1 MDNPQTLG
9 ASEPRCVVLAFDGS
23 AASCAAVRWL
33 IDTHNTEV
41 AALIVDVG
49 QAADLDELRSR
60 ALACGA
66 ARAHVVDRCEAFA
79 RDAIMPAV
87 AAGAPVDEEALSEL
101 AQPVIA
107 AALVEVAAIE
117 GGTPWLPPFLA
128 AEAQGAK
135 AAGGRSNLL
144 MRRPGRPATDEAR
157 LTIEF
162 ESGIPVSVNGVTMG
176 LRELIE
182 IVSLIGGQY
191 PDDAVASGFSRMSAA
206 ASPALGLLQAA
217 YRACGGH
224 GSATLHLEPQS
235 VTHA

>member
-1 MDNPQTLG
+1 MDNQQAFG
-9 ASEPRCVVLAFDGS
+9 ASVPRCVVLAFDGS

-33 IDTHNTEV
+33 IDTHNAEV

-49 QAADLDELRSR
+49 QADDLDEMRSR

-66 ARAHVVDRCEAFA
+66 VRAHVVDRCEAFA

-87 AAGAPVDEEALSEL
+87 SAGVPLDEAALSEL

-107 AALVEVAAIE
+107 AALAEVAAIE
-117 GGTPWLPPFLA
+117 GGTPWLPPS
-128 AEAQGAK
+128 
-135 AAGGRSNLL
+135 GGSSNLL
-144 MRRPGRPATDEAR
+144 MRRPGRPATDDAR

-162 ESGIPVSVNGVTMG
+162 DGGIPVSVNGVTMG

-191 PDDAVASGFSRMSAA
+191 PDEQWSL
-206 ASPALGLLQAA
+206 SPALAVLQAA
-217 YRACGGH
+217 YRACGGQ

>member
-1 MDNPQTLG
+1 MDNQPAFG
-9 ASEPRCVVLAFDGS
+9 ASVPRCVVLAFDGS
-23 AASCAAVRWL
+23 AASCAAVQWL
-33 IDTHNTEV
+33 IDTHNAEV

-49 QAADLDELRSR
+49 QADDLDEMRSR

-66 ARAHVVDRCEAFA
+66 VRAHVVDRCEAFA
-79 RDAIMPAV
+79 RDAILPAV

-107 AALVEVAAIE
+107 AALAEVAAIE
-117 GGTPWLPPFLA
+117 GGESWLPPS
-128 AEAQGAK
+128 
-135 AAGGRSNLL
+135 GGRSSAHERHLL
-144 MRRPGRPATDEAR
+144 MRRPGRPATDDAR

-162 ESGIPVSVNGVTMG
+162 DRGIPVSVNGVTMG

-191 PDDAVASGFSRMSAA
+191 PDDAVASGFSRISAA
-206 ASPALGLLQAA
+206 VSPALGLLQAA

>member
-1 MDNPQTLG
+1 MDNKQALG
-9 ASEPRCVVLAFDGS
+9 ASVPRCVVLAFDGS
-23 AASCAAVRWL
+23 AASCAAIQAL
-33 IDTHNTEV
+33 IDTHNAEV

-49 QAADLDELRSR
+49 QADDLDEMRSR

-87 AAGAPVDEEALSEL
+87 AAGVPLDEAALSEL
-101 AQPVIA
+101 AQPIIA

-117 GGTPWLPPFLA
+117 GGDSWLPPLN
-128 AEAQGAK
+128 
-135 AAGGRSNLL
+135 GRSSGVEHHLL
-144 MRRPGRPATDEAR
+144 MRRPGRPATDDAR

-162 ESGIPVSVNGVTMG
+162 DGGIPVSVNGVTMG

-191 PDDAVASGFSRMSAA
+191 PDEQWSL
-206 ASPALGLLQAA
+206 SPALAVLQAA
-217 YRACGGH
+217 YRACGGQ